1 VDLEAG
7 ELRKSGVRQK
17 LSGQPLQVLQ
27 FLLEHPQ
34 GIVTR
39 EQLQRYVWPN
49 GTVVDYD
56 LALKKAVVRIREVL
70 GDSADSPRFI
80 ETIPRRGYRF
90 IAPLNGHLKAG
101 GVTGPPVEGSP
112 VTSLRPRFSFRVG
125 LMIGLGAA
133 VLLAAILALVPSD
146 SWRRPFGKPSP
157 PQIRSLAVLPLQNLS
172 GDSSQEYFSEGIT
185 DALITDLAQI
195 ESLKVISRTSTM
207 QYKETRKS
215 LPDIARELNVDAI
228 VEGTV
233 QRSGDR
239 VRITAQLIRG
249 PSDKHLW
256 AKSYERDMRDVFTL
270 EREVTDD
277 IANQVRAQIAAQG
290 QPAPAQPRPLNL
302 NALDAYLQGQYHL
315 NNNNNDLAMG
325 ARDEELRKAAE
336 LFQHAIDADPCGGAS
351 QGHLPERQIFS
362 S

>member
-1 VDLEAG
+1 
-7 ELRKSGVRQK
+7 
-17 LSGQPLQVLQ
+17 
-27 FLLEHPQ
+27 
-34 GIVTR
+34 
-39 EQLQRYVWPN
+39 
-49 GTVVDYD
+49 
-56 LALKKAVVRIREVL
+56 
-70 GDSADSPRFI
+70 
-80 ETIPRRGYRF
+80 
-90 IAPLNGHLKAG
+90 
-101 GVTGPPVEGSP
+101 
-112 VTSLRPRFSFRVG
+112 
-125 LMIGLGAA
+125 M
-133 VLLAAILALVPSD
+133 
-146 SWRRPFGKPSP
+146 
-157 PQIRSLAVLPLQNLS
+157 
-172 GDSSQEYFSEGIT
+172 
-185 DALITDLAQI
+185 
-195 ESLKVISRTSTM
+195 
-207 QYKETRKS
+207 
-215 LPDIARELNVDAI
+215 
-228 VEGTV
+228 
-233 QRSGDR
+233 
-239 VRITAQLIRG
+239 RITAQLIRG